1 MRGPRGMIRNTTP
14 DEHRINERIHV
25 PEVRLI
31 SETGEQLG
39 VLQTFQAQKLAEERG
54 LDLVE
59 VAPTAKP
66 PVFRLMDYGKFK
78 YKEQKKQAEARK
90 KQTEVLT
97 KELRVRYIT
106 DAGDL
111 DVKLRKA
118 REMLEEGNKVKF
130 SMRFKGR
137 EVAYVGIGI
146 QKFKEIEEALK
157 DIAIIDESSNAGKQ
171 IYIVLAPAKK
181 A

>member
-1 MRGPRGMIRNTTP
+1 MIRNTTP
-14 DEHRINERIHV
+14 DEHRINERIYT

-31 SETGEQLG
+31 AEDGEQLG
-39 VLQTFQAQKLAEERG
+39 VLPTAQALKLAEERN

-66 PVFRLMDYGKFK
+66 PVCRLMDYGKFK

-111 DVKLRKA
+111 EVKLRKA
-118 REMLEEGNKVKF
+118 REIIAEGNKVKF

-137 EVAYVGIGI
+137 EIAYVDIGLE
-146 QKFKEIEEALK
+146 KFREINEALK
-157 DIAIIDESSNAGKQ
+157 DIAVVDERSTAGKQ
-171 IYIVLAPAKK
+171 IHIIFAPAKK
-181 A
+181 V